1 MNGSRRTRTTVLVT
15 LAAVLIAVGV
25 CAADAGKPAELQRA
39 LEDIRRAEQGV
50 RTRIS
55 QAVELRTRLRQEGEG
70 LKAEIRDEQRRRAVQ
85 SYPDA
90 RQIRRVDYN
99 LRLMQRLNG
108 YVEQIDARVADLQTF
123 AACFERHREQIRD
136 ESRLLRTLKD
146 ADISLLLRQV
156 AATVEQAAARC
167 AAPLIVVPVAQR
179 PMEAVWADVVQ
190 SR

>member
-1 MNGSRRTRTTVLVT
+1 MDGSRRTRTTVLVT
-15 LAAVLIAVGV
+15 LAAVLVAVGV

-70 LKAEIRDEQRRRAVQ
+70 LKAEIRDEQRRRAIQ

-90 RQIRRVDYN
+90 LQIRRVDYN

-108 YVEQIDARVADLQTF
+108 YVEQIDARVAELQTF

-146 ADISLLLRQV
+146 ADISQLLRQV
-156 AATVEQAAARC
+156 AATVEQAASRC
-167 AAPLIVVPVAQR
+167 AAPLIVVPAAQR
-179 PMEAVWADVVQ
+179 PMEAVWADAVQ

>member
-1 MNGSRRTRTTVLVT
+1 MDGSRRTRTTVLVT
-15 LAAVLIAVGV
+15 LAAVFVAVGV

-70 LKAEIRDEQRRRAVQ
+70 LKAEIRDEQRRRAIQ

-90 RQIRRVDYN
+90 LQIRRVDYN

-146 ADISLLLRQV
+146 ADISQLLRQV

-167 AAPLIVVPVAQR
+167 AAPLIVVPAAQR